1 MRPEKILIIDDTPAN
16 IGLLSEPLE
25 RKGYEILT
33 ASDGVSGVRIAGLA
47 KPALILLDVM
57 MPLQDG
63 MATCR
68 KLKLGD
74 VTRDIPVIFITARQD
89 TESVVSG
96 FRNGAVDYIHKPFQ
110 LEEVLSRVETH
121 LQIGRLTRELRARN
135 EDLETEIARRRAAEE
150 ARQTADERLLR
161 LSADEARRWGISGF
175 VGESRTVRKI
185 VEEVT
190 RVHRF
195 ANTSVLIQG
204 ESGTGKELVARA
216 VHHGSSRSAGPF
228 IPVNC
233 VAIPAELAES
243 MLFGHIRGA
252 FTGAT
257 SDRKGWFELAN
268 NGTLFLDEIGDMP
281 VSLQGKLLRVLEDGE
296 FLPVGST
303 KSIRVDVR
311 VIAASNAD
319 MPAKILDGS
328 FRQDLYFRLARYVV
342 DMPPL
347 RERLDDLPLLVT
359 HFLQLFSNEMGMAP
373 PAVTPEALAL
383 LQSYSFPGNV
393 RELKNVIERALIES
407 GGDAIKRSHIHLLEV
422 VPRRQTSAHF
432 AIGSRSE
439 ALPLNLEAAEQALI
453 QRALEQ
459 SGGNVAE
466 AARLLGVNRS
476 RIYRRFPRG
485 EGAEIPERN
494 EEF

>member
-1 MRPEKILIIDDTPAN
+1 MTREKILIVDDNPAN
-16 IGLLSEPLE
+16 IGLLSEALE
-25 RKGYEILT
+25 RAGHEILA
-33 ASDGVSGVRIAGLA
+33 ASDGESGLKIAALA

-57 MPLQDG
+57 MPLLDG

-68 KLKLGD
+68 RLKMTD
-74 VTRDIPVIFITARQD
+74 ATRDIPVIFITARQD
-89 TESVVSG
+89 AESVLSG
-96 FRNGAVDYIHKPFQ
+96 FKSGAVDYIHKPFH

-121 LQIGRLTRELRARN
+121 LQIGRLNRELRTRN
-135 EDLETEIARRRAAEE
+135 DELEREIARRCEAEE
-150 ARQTADERLLR
+150 ARRTADERYSR
-161 LSADEARRWGISGF
+161 LSADKALRWGIGGL

-185 VEEVT
+185 VEEVK
-190 RVHRF
+190 RVYRF
-195 ANTSVLIQG
+195 ANTSVLVQG
-204 ESGTGKELVARA
+204 ESGTGKELVSRA
-216 VHHGSSRSAGPF
+216 IHHGSSRAAAPF

-243 MLFGHIRGA
+243 MLFGHVRGA

-257 SDRKGWFELAN
+257 NDRKGWFELAN

-281 VSLQGKLLRVLEDGE
+281 VPLQGKLLRVLEDGE
-296 FLPVGST
+296 ILPVGST
-303 KSIRVDVR
+303 KPIRVDVR

-319 MPAKILDGS
+319 LAAKILDGS

-347 RERLDDLPLLVT
+347 RERLDDLSLLVT
-359 HFLQLFSNEMGMAP
+359 HFLRLFSNEMGMPP

-407 GGDAIKRSHIHLLEV
+407 GGERIQPRHIHLLEA
-422 VPRRQTSAHF
+422 VPRRQTSAHV
-432 AIGSRSE
+432 ARSPGSESI
-439 ALPLNLEAAEQALI
+439 PLNLDAAEQVLI
-453 QRALEQ
+453 QRALNQ
-459 SGGNVAE
+459 AGGNVAE

-476 RIYRRFPRG
+476 RIYRRFPNQ
-485 EGAEIPERN
+485 A
-494 EEF
+494 

>member
-1 MRPEKILIIDDTPAN
+1 MTPEKILIIDDNPAN

-25 RKGYEILT
+25 RKGHEIFT
-33 ASDGVSGVRIAGLA
+33 ASDGDSGVKIAGMA

-57 MPLQDG
+57 MPLLDG

-68 KLKLGD
+68 KLKMAD
-74 VTRDIPVIFITARQD
+74 ATRDIPVIFITARQD
-89 TESVVSG
+89 TESVLSG
-96 FRNGAVDYIHKPFQ
+96 FRNGAVDYIPKPFR

-135 EDLETEIARRRAAEE
+135 EELETEIARRREAEE
-150 ARQTADERLLR
+150 ARRTADERYSR
-161 LSADEARRWGISGF
+161 LSADEALRWGISGF

-185 VEEVT
+185 VEEVK
-190 RVHRF
+190 RIYRF

-204 ESGTGKELVARA
+204 ESGTGKELVSRA
-216 VHHGSSRSAGPF
+216 IHHGSSRAAAPF

-243 MLFGHIRGA
+243 MLFGHVRGA

-257 SDRKGWFELAN
+257 NDRKGWFELAN
-268 NGTLFLDEIGDMP
+268 HGTLFLDEIGDMP
-281 VSLQGKLLRVLEDGE
+281 ISLQGKLLRVLEDGE
-296 FLPVGST
+296 ILPVGGT
-303 KSIRVDVR
+303 KPIQVDVR

-328 FRQDLYFRLARYVV
+328 FRQDLFFRLARYVV

-347 RERLDDLPLLVT
+347 RERLDDLPLLVN
-359 HFLQLFSNEMGMAP
+359 HFLRLFSNEMGMSP
-373 PAVTPEALAL
+373 PTVTPEALAL
-383 LQSYSFPGNV
+383 LESHSFPGNA

-407 GGDAIKRSHIHLLEV
+407 GGKPIQRRHIHLLEV
-422 VPRRQTSAHF
+422 VPRRHTSAQ
-432 AIGSRSE
+432 AARSPDSE
-439 ALPLNLEAAEQALI
+439 VIPLNLDAAEQVLI

-459 SGGNVAE
+459 AGGNVAE

-476 RIYRRFPRG
+476 RIYRRFP
-485 EGAEIPERN
+485 N
-494 EEF
+494 QV

>member
-1 MRPEKILIIDDTPAN
+1 MTPERILIIDDSPAN
-16 IGLLSEPLE
+16 IGLLSEELE
-25 RKGYEILT
+25 RKGHEILT
-33 ASDGVSGVRIAGLA
+33 ASDGDSGLRIAGLA
-47 KPALILLDVM
+47 KPSLILLDVM
-57 MPLQDG
+57 MPLLGG

-68 KLKLGD
+68 KLKMAEA
-74 VTRDIPVIFITARQD
+74 TRDIPVIFITARQD
-89 TESVVSG
+89 TESVLSG
-96 FRNGAVDYIHKPFQ
+96 FRNGAVDYIHKPFH

-135 EDLETEIARRRAAEE
+135 EELETEIARRREAEE
-150 ARQTADERLLR
+150 ARHTADERYSR
-161 LSADEARRWGISGF
+161 LSADEALRWGISGF

-185 VEEVT
+185 VEEVK
-190 RVHRF
+190 RVYRF

-204 ESGTGKELVARA
+204 ESGTGKELVSRA
-216 VHHGSSRSAGPF
+216 IHHGSTRAVAPF

-243 MLFGHIRGA
+243 MLFGHVRGA

-257 SDRKGWFELAN
+257 NDRKGWFELAN
-268 NGTLFLDEIGDMP
+268 HGTLFLDEIGDMS

-296 FLPVGST
+296 ILPVGSA
-303 KSIRVDVR
+303 KPIRVDVR

-319 MPAKILDGS
+319 LPGKILDGS

-347 RERLDDLPLLVT
+347 RERLDDLSLLIG
-359 HFLQLFSNEMGMAP
+359 HFLRLFSNEMGMSP
-373 PAVTPEALAL
+373 PVVTPEALAL
-383 LQSYSFPGNV
+383 LEAYTFPGNV

-407 GGDAIKRSHIHLLEV
+407 GGEPIRRRHIHLLEA
-422 VPRRQTSAHF
+422 VPRRQTSAS
-432 AIGSRSE
+432 AAAGPSSE
-439 ALPLNLEAAEQALI
+439 TIPLNLDAAEQVLI
-453 QRALEQ
+453 QRALDQ

-476 RIYRRFPRG
+476 RIYRRLPLGRSS
-485 EGAEIPERN
+485 P
-494 EEF
+494 